1 MPNLPK
7 ELSSMATVIGVVTRI
22 LGLILKKQSRP
33 SEIMN
38 TNRRWSR
45 LATAVEEVEP
55 GALKRIDEMMNEE
68 SKA

>member
-7 ELSSMATVIGVVTRI
+7 ELSSMATVIGAVTRI

-45 LATAVEEVEP
+45 LQQQ
-55 GALKRIDEMMNEE
+55 LKKSNRVH
-68 SKA
+68 